1 MTTFN
6 AFDIVNGIVVDYHGG
21 NEALVITMVAIAV
34 AMLAM
39 LMTALVVMALIKSM
53 VKMMNWSQ

>member
-6 AFDIVNGIVVDYHGG
+6 AFDIVNGIVVDYHGS

-34 AMLAM
+34 AML
-39 LMTALVVMALIKSM
+39 MTALVVMALMKSM